1 MESVEKTWV
10 KVYPSYIDKELK
22 HSEGRKVSAVYAVD
36 KPTVQEIYIICKQ
49 LFGLD
54 CSIEGHHHPK
64 DWLKRGRV
72 LIRLKE
78 NNKSV
83 STDITNSKFQYFI
96 LENNLLKKIGEAINS
111 NRVSTDN
118 TPGVVSDDSKRKK
131 RNKK

>member
-1 MESVEKTWV
+1 MERIEKTWV
-10 KVYPSYIDKELK
+10 KVYPSYIDKGLK
-22 HSEGRKVSAVYAVD
+22 HSEGRRVSAVYAVD
-36 KPTVQEIYIICKQ
+36 KPTVHEIYIICKQ

-83 STDITNSKFQYFI
+83 STDITNSKSNI
-96 LENNLLKKIGEAINS
+96 LIQKIIYLRKQEKLLILIE
-111 NRVSTDN
+111 
-118 TPGVVSDDSKRKK
+118 
-131 RNKK
+131 